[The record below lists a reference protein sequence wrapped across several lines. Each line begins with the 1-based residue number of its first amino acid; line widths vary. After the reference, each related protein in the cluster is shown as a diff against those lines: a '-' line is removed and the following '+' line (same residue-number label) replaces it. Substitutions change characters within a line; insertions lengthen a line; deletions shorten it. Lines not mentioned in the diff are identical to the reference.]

1 MRAWGGGGGFLK
13 KVSTA
18 LRCATGRGRFCLG
31 LFFFFSFLW
40 HGWSY
45 PPYRRHSRNKDRAGR
60 DAAIGQCKLISSVGM
75 QEKRKKKESRLHS
88 GVQVEASNFAAG
100 GHVIVLHPIRKAGG
114 RGPA

>member
-1 MRAWGGGGGFLK
+1 MQREEAGF
-13 KVSTA
+13 VWDY
-18 LRCATGRGRFCLG
+18 
-31 LFFFFSFLW
+31 FFFSFLW